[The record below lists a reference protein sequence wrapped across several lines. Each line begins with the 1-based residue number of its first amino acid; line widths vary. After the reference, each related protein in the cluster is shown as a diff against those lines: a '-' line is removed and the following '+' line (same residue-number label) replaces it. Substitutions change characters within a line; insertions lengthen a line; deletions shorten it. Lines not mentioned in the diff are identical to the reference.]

1 MLSGYRLFDADA
13 HVLVSPKMWQSLP
26 KEFAQRRPRP
36 VKFGDA
42 ADLGDWTTS
51 WLCDGRIE
59 PPPFG
64 PGTHAANTPHVIME
78 EYGANP
84 QRAGR
89 FTSFPVSIG
98 ALDLSDPAARL
109 NAMDQ
114 MGIDI
119 QMLFPSTIYASMST
133 DPGLEAALFRAYNRY
148 VAAQC
153 RHAPKRLKW
162 AGLLPLRDT
171 RLALEALEEMQTLGA
186 KAAIVFGTAG
196 ERMLSDASLTPVWDV
211 FARCGLPLCVHMAMS
226 YPPFRDLC
234 HTIQDSNM
242 IGKAIP
248 GQLAFVAIVGHGML
262 DKYPDLRV
270 AFLEFGG
277 EWIFYS
283 VGRMSHYAKL
293 NRGRMLNPGVLPKK
307 TVEDYVKSQRIF
319 LGPEL
324 SDAMLPLE
332 CDLLG
337 DGQIL
342 YSSDFPHGEGR
353 ESAAQEIID
362 RNDLGEDRKRKIL
375 YDNAAR
381 FYGEA

>member
-1 MLSGYRLFDADA
+1 MLGGYRLFDADA
-13 HVLVSPKMWQSLP
+13 HVLVSPKMWQDLPSEYSL
-26 KEFAQRRPRP
+26 RRPRP

-42 ADLGDWTTS
+42 GDLGDWTTA
-51 WLCDGRIE
+51 WFCDGRIE

-64 PGTHAANTPHVIME
+64 PGTHAANTPHVVME

-89 FTSFPVSIG
+89 FTSFPVSTG
-98 ALDLSDPAARL
+98 ALDLSDPPARL
-109 NAMDQ
+109 DAMDR

-119 QMLFPSTIYASMST
+119 QMLFPSTIYASMSA
-133 DPGLEAALFRAYNRY
+133 DAGLEAALFRAYNRY
-148 VAAQC
+148 VAAQV
-153 RHAPKRLKW
+153 RHAPERLKW
-162 AGLLPLRDT
+162 AGLVPMRDT
-171 RLALEALEEMQTLGA
+171 RLAREALEDMQRLGA
-186 KAAIVFGTAG
+186 SAAVVFGTVG
-196 ERMLSDASLTPVWDV
+196 ERMLSDTAFAPFWAE
-211 FARCGLPLCVHMAMS
+211 FARSGLPLCVHMAMS
-226 YPPFRDLC
+226 YPPLRDIC
-234 HTIQDSNM
+234 HSIQDSNL

-262 DKYPDLRV
+262 DRYPGLRV

-283 VGRMSHYAKL
+283 VGRMSHYAAL
-293 NRGRMLNPGVLPKK
+293 NRGRMLDPSVLAKK
-307 TVEDYVKSQRIF
+307 TAGDYVRSGRIF
-319 LGPEL
+319 LAPES
-324 SDAMLPLE
+324 SDTMLAME

-362 RNDLGEDRKRKIL
+362 RNDLSQDRKRKIL
-375 YDNAAR
+375 YENAAR
-381 FYGEA
+381 FYGLT